1 MAMSHGLRNIIVLEN
16 DELREAA
23 LEKGLVQ
30 EGDLVLSPGDESYND
45 LADLPSINGVK
56 VIGDKKVEDFG
67 IEKTETTEFSTSDIL
82 NIWNSIMN
90 E

>member
-1 MAMSHGLRNIIVLEN
+1 MAQSHGLRSIVVLE
-16 DELREAA
+16 DEELREAA

-30 EGDLVLSPGDESYND
+30 EGDLVLTPGDENYEE
-45 LADLPSINGVK
+45 LANLPSINGVK
-56 VIGDKKVEDFG
+56 VIGEKKSEDFG
-67 IEKTETTEFSTSDIL
+67 IEKTETSEFSTSDII